1 MLRQQ
6 YAVRMLEL
14 LKQDK
19 RIINIDETWIGESNF
34 VRKTWAPRDKRG
46 NTILKTVNPRVSM
59 IAALDTDG
67 RIWFA
72 LSHANSDSKIMA
84 LFLQSLTK
92 VLDNETPGW
101 QEDTVIQWD
110 NAKYHSSEET
120 RAVIMSLGLKVI
132 FSGPYSYSAAPAET
146 LFAGLKLGDLNP

>member
-1 MLRQQ
+1 
-6 YAVRMLEL
+6 MLEI
-14 LKQDK
+14 LKQGK
-19 RIINIDETWIGESNF
+19 RAINIDETWIGESNF
-34 VRKTWAPRDKRG
+34 VRKTWAPRDGKG
-46 NTILKTVNPRVSM
+46 NTILKTVSPRVSM

-67 RIWFA
+67 RVWFT
-72 LSHANSDSKIMA
+72 LSHANTDSKIMT

-120 RAVIMSLGLKVI
+120 RAVIRSLGLKVI
-132 FSGPYSYSAAPAET
+132 FSGPCSYSAAPAET
-146 LFAGLKLGDLNP
+146 LFSALKLGNLNEEQKPLTKR